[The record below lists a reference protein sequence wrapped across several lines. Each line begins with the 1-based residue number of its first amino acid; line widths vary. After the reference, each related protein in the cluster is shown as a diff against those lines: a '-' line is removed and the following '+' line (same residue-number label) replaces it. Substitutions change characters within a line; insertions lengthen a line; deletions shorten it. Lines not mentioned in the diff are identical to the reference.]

1 MSPSSPREPVP
12 TPPPLSLSDLFKN
25 IHMPPPTP
33 AASHSPPGSAG
44 GADQRT
50 KLLGMLSFGGTPAS
64 GATSPAFTAVSSPP
78 VIAHQSGIITSPP
91 PPAVSA
97 SPSVA
102 SLRGPKATL
111 PGHSPAHSPAPAP
124 APAPVVEG
132 QHQPQAQA
140 EAQKGTP
147 KAAIPPAKFT
157 FISPFDAF
165 EPAPSKGSAPSSL
178 AAASPVGSYRA
189 SPVPASAA
197 DPTSGPAP
205 SPAPAPAPASGRSA
219 SAVGSG
225 LASTSG
231 TDNVHGEAVTHA
243 SIPAQTI
250 PTKQTPT
257 PKAKNSGRKEQVE
270 KVDVDAVDVKKEEG
284 EKVGEVEDPA
294 IAAFDPSPAPP
305 PVPATGLT
313 GLTGIKANDVKK
325 QVVVPSPSALTQPK
339 LTTPLPVPV
348 PVQEVMKENSK
359 PPHGPTETASHITVD
374 LGKPNAEHV
383 IPPTVIPGALNV
395 QAITITKT
403 SASASASAAASASA
417 SAAAGGEG
425 EGEGRFGAG
434 RKVGVTR
441 QFMGYT
447 MSKGRIRLID
457 SRSGARLML
466 QTTTPTPTPTSGSG
480 SGNGNGSI
488 IDLAVT
494 PIFIAALAS
503 DRSLWIWRV
512 PPGWAYDNPPVE
524 LVFVGH
530 TAGAGAGQGGQGH
543 WAEGAERVEWVKRHG
558 GEQLVIGGQEGVVL
572 FNPLHPSLPGQ
583 GPAPHPPSLFASPP
597 SSPAFSPLLKA
608 DGPLVD
614 FCINAQNVAL
624 GLMAETGHFTL
635 YSLGSLNRVWARML
649 PGGSGVHERVSGC
662 LFVESNVCVGRKGNT
677 YWDLVQI
684 STDIAVLSSIRFLPP
699 PSAPASLA
707 KGGGKGKH
715 WTKAVYDPGSGLLFI
730 APYLRNSLYAFR
742 YALKGSAPLRDV
754 SLPNGPRVV
763 GFDLLSEFPLAPAG
777 AVGGGGGGGGGEETG
792 VSSLAMI
799 ASLGN
804 QPGREAGDLDF
815 VVKTDK
821 GAVSLHLTQLGL
833 EIAQGGLGAVE
844 KHKQKKKEEEEEEEE
859 EGWAKVV
866 EKPEPVQA
874 WASRPAAPAS
884 IPAPKAKVIGE
895 HKQQQQQQQ
904 SMLSHPLP
912 SGTTLAPNHA
922 SEQEKASTPSAP
934 GSVSGD
940 GGKKGKKERKQK
952 EREDKMVR
960 DLERE
965 EQETNGGKA
974 GKKEKQYK
982 VVEREREAG
991 WLGTEGVGRD
1001 EVESM
1006 LIELEARLGKQF
1018 QQDLHTALFPI
1029 TQKVEYLS
1037 SPAYLASLTSALSSS
1052 LQSTL
1057 LPALSQNI
1065 GKDILGASKA
1075 SAREVVTLV
1084 GREVGRKV
1092 DESVDSVVR
1101 VVVQEAVVQDL
1112 LPVLRAET
1120 SRQTQAI
1127 SADLH
1132 SELLQLR
1139 KSLSP
1144 PPLPPAPKGPTQEE
1158 LQEQKERQKER
1169 KEARE
1174 RWVRWEKE
1182 KEEEGKRW
1190 EGVRGE
1196 LRELRKLVGALQSQQ
1211 GQGSRE
1217 VPASAPIV
1225 PAHAHPTAPSNPVPQ
1240 HHPPFPHPGL
1250 HPNQFPQHPP
1260 FPPPPPAQL
1269 TDTFIAVLSKQSVP
1283 ETVQLV
1289 MDHRPLTDYI
1299 LPVNGAGKSP
1309 LGQAV
1314 LLTVVHRLSTAISDL
1329 PLSPNTPTLLEWL
1342 RRSLAHL
1349 QPGDAEIETWA
1360 GRVLPLV
1367 REGAVRFVERAGVEG
1382 GPAGRG
1388 LVNEGRELISQ
1399 VESKMG

>member
-1 MSPSSPREPVP
+1 MASHQTGSTSSPREPVP

-25 IHMPPPTP
+25 IQMPPPNPIPTAKAPSP
-33 AASHSPPGSAG
+33 ASQSQASVGGPPGLTG
-44 GADQRT
+44 GVDQRS

-64 GATSPAFTAVSSPP
+64 GATTPAFTGITSPP

-91 PPAVSA
+91 PPASVASA

-102 SLRGPKATL
+102 SLRGPRATT
-111 PGHSPAHSPAPAP
+111 PAHEPAHSPAPAP
-124 APAPVVEG
+124 APGSVVEDDN
-132 QHQPQAQA
+132 PQAQA
-140 EAQKGTP
+140 QAEVEVQKGTGTP
-147 KAAIPPAKFT
+147 KASVPAKFT

-165 EPAPSKGSAPSSL
+165 DPTSTPPNKGSATSST
-178 AAASPVGSYRA
+178 ASPVGSYRA
-189 SPVPASAA
+189 EPRARAGAASASA
-197 DPTSGPAP
+197 VYPGSGPAP
-205 SPAPAPAPASGRSA
+205 GSATAVRSD
-219 SAVGSG
+219 V
-225 LASTSG
+225 
-231 TDNVHGEAVTHA
+231 DGEAVTQA

-250 PTKQTPT
+250 PTIATKQT
-257 PKAKNSGRKEQVE
+257 PKAKKGGRKEQAE
-270 KVDVDAVDVKKEEG
+270 KVDVDVDVKQEEQGGEEVGEG
-284 EKVGEVEDPA
+284 EGEGEVEDPA
-294 IAAFDPSPAPP
+294 IAAFDPSPAP
-305 PVPATGLT
+305 VPAPGLP
-313 GLTGIKANDVKK
+313 NNVKK
-325 QVVVPSPSALTQPK
+325 EVVVPSPSALAQPK
-339 LTTPLPVPV
+339 LTPLPLPG
-348 PVQEVMKENSK
+348 QEVGEDGK
-359 PPHGPTETASHITVD
+359 PPHRPKETASHITIN
-374 LGKPNAEHV
+374 LGKPNAEHIV
-383 IPPTVIPGALNV
+383 PPTPGALNV

-403 SASASASAAASASA
+403 P
-417 SAAAGGEG
+417 AGGEG
-425 EGEGRFGAG
+425 EGGFGAG

-466 QTTTPTPTPTSGSG
+466 QTTTPTPLSGPGSG
-480 SGNGNGSI
+480 SGSI

-494 PIFIAALAS
+494 PVYIAALAS

-530 TAGAGAGQGGQGH
+530 TAGAGQGGQGGY
-543 WAEGAERVEWVKRHG
+543 WTEGAERVEWVKRHG
-558 GEQLVIGGQEGVVL
+558 GDQLVIGGKEGVVL

-583 GPAPHPPSLFASPP
+583 GPAPHPPSLFSTASTP
-597 SSPAFSPLLKA
+597 SISPLLKS

-624 GLMAETGHFTL
+624 GLLSETGHFTL

-649 PGGSGVHERVSGC
+649 PGSGSAVHERVSGC
-662 LFVESNVCVGRKGNT
+662 LFVESNVLVGRGGGGH
-677 YWDLVQI
+677 WDLVQI

-699 PSAPASLA
+699 PSASAGE
-707 KGGGKGKH
+707 KGKGKH
-715 WTKAVYDPGSGLLFI
+715 GTKAVYDPWSGLLFI

-763 GFDLLSEFPLAPAG
+763 GFDLLSEFPLSPPSPPSSA
-777 AVGGGGGGGGGEETG
+777 GEETG

-804 QPGREAGDLDF
+804 QPGREEGDLDF

-821 GAVSLHLTQLGL
+821 GAVSLHLTRLGV
-833 EIAQGGLGAVE
+833 EIAQGRLGAEE
-844 KHKQKKKEEEEEEEE
+844 KEDGEKEKGKEKEEE
-859 EGWAKVV
+859 EGWTKVV

-884 IPAPKAKVIGE
+884 IPAPKIKVIGE
-895 HKQQQQQQQ
+895 REHEQQQQQAT
-904 SMLSHPLP
+904 LSHPLP
-912 SGTTLAPNHA
+912 SGTTLAPNHP
-922 SEQEKASTPSAP
+922 SESEKAGTPSAP
-934 GSVSGD
+934 GSVSGGD
-940 GGKKGKKERKQK
+940 GGKKGKKEKKQK
-952 EREDKMVR
+952 EREERMVR
-960 DLERE
+960 DLKRE
-965 EQETNGGKA
+965 EQEDKEKA
-974 GKKEKQYK
+974 GKKEKEDK
-982 VVEREREAG
+982 VREREGQLREAG
-991 WLGTEGVGRD
+991 LLGTEGVGRD
-1001 EVESM
+1001 EVES
-1006 LIELEARLGKQF
+1006 LLGELEARLGRQF
-1018 QQDLHTALFPI
+1018 QQDLNTALFPI

-1075 SAREVVTLV
+1075 STREVVSLV

-1112 LPVLRAET
+1112 LPVLRQET
-1120 SRQTQAI
+1120 VRQTQAI

-1144 PPLPPAPKGPTQEE
+1144 PPLPPPAPKGPTKEE

-1174 RWVRWEKE
+1174 RWVQWEKE
-1182 KEEEGKRW
+1182 REEEGKRW

-1196 LRELRKLVGALQSQQ
+1196 MRELRKLLQSQQ

-1217 VPASAPIV
+1217 VSASAPIV

-1240 HHPPFPHPGL
+1240 HHQPPPHPPFPHPGP

-1260 FPPPPPAQL
+1260 FPPPSPAQL
-1269 TDTFIAVLSKQSVP
+1269 ADTFIAVLSKQSVP

-1314 LLTVVHRLSTAISDL
+1314 LLTVVHRLSTALSDL

-1342 RRSLAHL
+1342 RRSLTHL

-1367 REGAVRFVERAGVEG
+1367 RDGVVRFVERAGVEG

-1388 LVNEGRELISQ
+1388 LVNEGRELVSQ

>member
-1 MSPSSPREPVP
+1 MASSPREPVP
-12 TPPPLSLSDLFKN
+12 TPPPLSLSDLFKS
-25 IHMPPPTP
+25 IQMPPPET
-33 AASHSPPGSAG
+33 AKKPPSQGAEGGGGGGG
-44 GADQRT
+44 GAEQRN

-64 GATSPAFTAVSSPP
+64 GVSTPAFTGVSVTSPP
-78 VIAHQSGIITSPP
+78 VIAHQSGTITSPPPP

-102 SLRGPKATL
+102 SLRGHKAT
-111 PGHSPAHSPAPAP
+111 PPAHSPAHSPAPKPEVDA
-124 APAPVVEG
+124 E
-132 QHQPQAQA
+132 A
-140 EAQKGTP
+140 EAQKDTP
-147 KAAIPPAKFT
+147 KAPKAAVPAKFT

-165 EPAPSKGSAPSSL
+165 DPTPTPSRGSAPSSSV
-178 AAASPVGSYRA
+178 SPVESYRA
-189 SPVPASAA
+189 SPVPAS
-197 DPTSGPAP
+197 GPAP
-205 SPAPAPAPASGRSA
+205 GTESA
-219 SAVGSG
+219 SALGSV
-225 LASTSG
+225 
-231 TDNVHGEAVTHA
+231 DGEAVTQA

-250 PTKQTPT
+250 SRKQT
-257 PKAKNSGRKEQVE
+257 PKAKKEAD
-270 KVDVDAVDVKKEEG
+270 KVDVDVKEEEG
-284 EKVGEVEDPA
+284 EGEEVEDPA
-294 IAAFDPSPAPP
+294 IAAFDPSPGPSP
-305 PVPATGLT
+305 GPVPASGLT
-313 GLTGIKANDVKK
+313 GPTGITGIIVNKAIKANNAKDN
-325 QVVVPSPSALTQPK
+325 QVVPSPSAPAPALAQPK
-339 LTTPLPVPV
+339 LTPAPAPVPV
-348 PVQEVMKENSK
+348 PGQEVQEVKENGEEK
-359 PPHGPTETASHITVD
+359 EKENGKTPHGPTETPSHITIN
-374 LGKPNAEHV
+374 LGKPNAGH
-383 IPPTVIPGALNV
+383 IIRPTPGALDV
-395 QAITITKT
+395 QAITITK
-403 SASASASAAASASA
+403 ASASG
-417 SAAAGGEG
+417 GGEG
-425 EGEGRFGAG
+425 EAGGGFGG

-466 QTTTPTPTPTSGSG
+466 QTTTPAPTSGSG
-480 SGNGNGSI
+480 SGSGSGSI
-488 IDLAVT
+488 IDLAIT
-494 PIFIAALAS
+494 PTSIAALAS

-530 TAGAGAGQGGQGH
+530 TAGQGQGEGGY
-543 WAEGAERVEWVKRHG
+543 WKEGAEKVEWVKRQG
-558 GEQLVIGGQEGVVL
+558 GEQLVIGGKEGVVL
-572 FNPLHPSLPGQ
+572 FHPRQPALPGQ
-583 GPAPHPPSLFASPP
+583 GPAPHPPSVFVSP
-597 SSPAFSPLLKA
+597 STPLLKA
-608 DGPLVD
+608 DGPLAD
-614 FCINAQNVAL
+614 FCINAANVAL
-624 GLMAETGHFTL
+624 GLLSETGHFTL
-635 YSLGSLNRVWARML
+635 YSLNSFGRVWARML
-649 PGGSGVHERVSGC
+649 PASKGHEREREKASGC
-662 LFVESNVCVGRKGNT
+662 LFMESFVLVGRAGNT
-677 YWDLVQI
+677 HWDLVQI
-684 STDIAVLSSIRFLPP
+684 STDLALLSSIRFLPP
-699 PSAPASLA
+699 PLPSAPAS
-707 KGGGKGKH
+707 KKEHG
-715 WTKAVYDPGSGLLFI
+715 TKAVYDPGSGLLFI

-754 SLPNGPRVV
+754 SMPDGPKVV
-763 GFDLLSEFPLAPAG
+763 GFDRLAEFPLSPPSSSASSSSA
-777 AVGGGGGGGGGEETG
+777 GEETG

-804 QPGREAGDLDF
+804 QPGTGREEEGELDF

-821 GAVSLHLTQLGL
+821 GAVSLHLTRLGI
-833 EIAQGGLGAVE
+833 EIARGGLGGGE
-844 KHKQKKKEEEEEEEE
+844 KQEKQKEKKEEKQKEE
-859 EGWAKVV
+859 EGAKVV
-866 EKPEPVQA
+866 EKPEPVPA

-884 IPAPKAKVIGE
+884 IPAPKPEAKVVGE
-895 HKQQQQQQQ
+895 HEQQAAT
-904 SMLSHPLP
+904 LSHPLP
-912 SGTTLAPNHA
+912 SGTTLAPNHP
-922 SEQEKASTPSAP
+922 SEKAPSAP

-940 GGKKGKKERKQK
+940 GGKKGKREKKQK
-952 EREDKMVR
+952 EREDRMVR
-960 DLERE
+960 DLKRE
-965 EQETNGGKA
+965 EQED
-974 GKKEKQYK
+974 KKEKQSK
-982 VVEREREAG
+982 VREREGQLREAG
-991 WLGTEGVGRD
+991 LLGTEGVGRD
-1001 EVESM
+1001 EVES
-1006 LIELEARLGKQF
+1006 LLGELEARLSKQF
-1018 QQDLHTALFPI
+1018 QQDLNTALFPI

-1057 LPALSQNI
+1057 LPALAQNI
-1065 GKDILGASKA
+1065 GQDILGASKA
-1075 SAREVVTLV
+1075 STREVVTLV

-1101 VVVQEAVVQDL
+1101 VVVQEAVARDL

-1120 SRQTQAI
+1120 IRQTQAI

-1144 PPLPPAPKGPTQEE
+1144 PPPLPPAPPKGPTKEE

-1174 RWVRWEKE
+1174 RWVQWEKE

-1196 LRELRKLVGALQSQQ
+1196 MRELRKLLQSQQ

-1217 VPASAPIV
+1217 VPIV
-1225 PAHAHPTAPSNPVPQ
+1225 PTHAHPTSNPVPQ
-1240 HHPPFPHPGL
+1240 HHQPPHPPFPHPG
-1250 HPNQFPQHPP
+1250 QFPQHPP

-1342 RRSLAHL
+1342 RRSLTHL